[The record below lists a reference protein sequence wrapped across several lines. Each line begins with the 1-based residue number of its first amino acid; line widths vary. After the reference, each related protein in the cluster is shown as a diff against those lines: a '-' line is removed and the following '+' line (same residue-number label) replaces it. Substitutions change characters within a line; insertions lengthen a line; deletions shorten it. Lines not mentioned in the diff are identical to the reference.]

1 MIFKYVTETHNSGT
15 IPVEIKKAL
24 TEQKNSG
31 KVKIIERKIT
41 LKCLKN
47 FVE

>member
-1 MIFKYVTETHNSGT
+1 MIFKYVTETHNSGP
-15 IPVEIKKAL
+15 IPVEVKKAL
-24 TEQKNSG
+24 TEQKNSSN
-31 KVKIIERKIT
+31 VKIIERKIT